1 MHLTREQELVES
13 HGRTIMKAL
22 SWRLIATLITF
33 AIAWIVTGHLKF
45 AAEIGLADT
54 IIKLGTYYLHERSWM
69 RVKFG
74 TVKAPEYQ
82 I

>member
-1 MHLTREQELVES
+1 MES

-22 SWRLIATLITF
+22 SWRVIATFVTFFVALMIT
-33 AIAWIVTGHLKF
+33 GQLKF

-54 IIKLGTYYLHERSWM
+54 FIKLGAYYLHERTWM

-74 TVKAPEYQ
+74 TLKTPEYQ